1 MTAIVLLQDF
11 HLPKAVSTAAGR
23 VENRVEMWNCQPWAV
38 QALHLVQAGPKTPCG
53 SDGDK
58 CPGFDLLV
66 SKLIRSLKRK
76 VGKRPL

>member
-23 VENRVEMWNCQPWAV
+23 AV